1 MTASELIIDQPHL
14 VRPGQKATA
23 LGVTL
28 LFWGMLLYLWQPLIS
43 LVAWGFNIRLFHSHM
58 IILGGYQALV
68 DQLLPYALVIACLG
82 TALLLWARLQQWRFS
97 GEDRRRASP
106 EVTPAAMAE
115 HFGLDVES
123 LQAARGQAVLRVR
136 LADDGKVERVSKELT
151 DELEP
156 ERNLLN

>member
-97 GEDRRRASP
+97 GEGRRRASP
-106 EVTPAAMAE
+106 EVKPAAMAE
-115 HFGLDVES
+115 HFGDRKSRRLSSSHVAIS
-123 LQAARGQAVLRVR
+123 YAVFCLI
-136 LADDGKVERVSKELT
+136 SKEGWCV
-151 DELEP
+151 D
-156 ERNLLN
+156 R